1 LELPIGELRALV
13 GINRYPE
20 DTATNLFEVQIFRR
34 LIGFLRPYR
43 RAVAWSGALAAGAMG
58 MTVLIPYLTGRAI
71 DSVRAHSKHELVV
84 LAIVIVGAGLLR
96 LALSVGRRLVA
107 GRVSLGV
114 EFDLRNRLY
123 EQLQRLELSFFDR
136 QQTGQLMSRA
146 TVDLQSV
153 RFFLGYG
160 LIFIGQSALTI
171 LLAAVA
177 MFALQPPLAALA
189 LAPVPFVILIAR
201 NYGKHSRPAMQEA
214 QQRIAELTA
223 EAEENVSGVRV
234 VKAFAQEPRQL
245 GRFDHSVTRVFDQQV
260 YATRIQAKYGPMIS
274 FLPNLG
280 LAAILLVGGRMVIH
294 HSLTVGQFTAFY
306 AYLLM
311 LISPMRTLGYMLGA
325 AQRATA
331 SGARIFEVLDRAPRM
346 SAPDDAPALP
356 DGEGRV
362 SLEGVSL
369 TFEDAP
375 APALRDIDLDVPAG
389 QTVALVGAMG
399 SGKTA
404 LVSLLPRLY
413 DASGGTVRVDG
424 ADVRSVDVVS
434 LRSAI
439 AIAGDDPFLFS
450 ATVHENIA
458 YARPDA
464 TREEVEAAARAAQ
477 ADAFIGEL
485 PKGYDTLVGERGL
498 TLSGG
503 QRQRIGI
510 ARAVLADPRILILD
524 DATSSVDASTEQ
536 EIKLALR
543 EVMAGRTTFV
553 IAHRLSTIT
562 LADEIVVLEDGRIA
576 ARGDHEQLL
585 ERSALYREIVEKGMP
600 DQVFLTENEPEAVG
614 L

>member
-1 LELPIGELRALV
+1 M
-13 GINRYPE
+13 
-20 DTATNLFEVQIFRR
+20 QIFRR
-34 LIGFLRPYR
+34 LLGFLRPYKG
-43 RAVAWSGALAAGAMG
+43 AVGWSSALAAGAMG

-71 DSVRAHSKHELVV
+71 DSIRSHSKHELIVW
-84 LAIVIVGAGLLR
+84 AIVIVGAGLLR
-96 LALSVGRRLVA
+96 LALSVGRRLIA

-114 EFDLRNRLY
+114 ELDLRNRLY

-234 VKAFAQEPRQL
+234 VKAFAREPRQL
-245 GRFDHSVTRVFDQQV
+245 DRFDHSVTRVFDQQV

-331 SGARIFEVLDRAPRM
+331 SGARIFQVLDRAPRM
-346 SAPDDAPALP
+346 TAPQDAPPLP
-356 DGEGRV
+356 DGDGRV
-362 SLEGVSL
+362 SFEGVSL
-369 TFEDAP
+369 TFEGAP
-375 APALRDIDLDVPAG
+375 VPALRDIDLDVDAG
-389 QTVALVGAMG
+389 RTVALVGAMG

-413 DASGGTVRVDG
+413 DVSDGTVWVDG
-424 ADVRSVDVVS
+424 ADVRSVDLVS

-439 AIAGDDPFLFS
+439 ALAGDDPFLFS

-464 TREEVEAAARAAQ
+464 TREEVEAAAQVAQ
-477 ADAFIGEL
+477 AGGFIHEL

-543 EVMAGRTTFV
+543 NVMAGRTTFI

-585 ERSALYREIVEKGMP
+585 ERSPLYREIVEKGMP
-600 DQVFLTENEPEAVG
+600 DQVFLTEKEAEAVG

>member
-1 LELPIGELRALV
+1 MRTFI
-13 GINRYPE
+13 
-20 DTATNLFEVQIFRR
+20 R
-34 LIGFLRPYR
+34 LLAFLRPYR
-43 RAVAWSGALAAGAMG
+43 RGVTVSFLLAFLAMG
-58 MTVLIPYLTGRAI
+58 ATVLIPYMTGEAI
-71 DSVRAHSKHELVV
+71 NGIKGHDRHTLIVW
-84 LAIVIVGAGLLR
+84 AIVIGVAGVLR
-96 LALSVGRRLVA
+96 LALSGARRMVA

-114 EFDLRNRLY
+114 ELDLRNSLY
-123 EQLQRLELSFFDR
+123 EHLQKLELSFFDR

-177 MFALQPPLAALA
+177 MFILQPELAALS
-189 LAPVPFVILIAR
+189 LAPVPFVILIAQR
-201 NYGKHSRPAMQEA
+201 YGKHSRPALQEA

-223 EAEENVSGVRV
+223 DAEENVSGIRV
-234 VKAFAQEPRQL
+234 IKAFAQEQRQL
-245 GRFDHSVTRVFDQQV
+245 GRFRHSVGRVFDQQMR
-260 YATRIQAKYGPMIS
+260 ATRIQARYTPLIS

-280 LAAILLVGGRMVIH
+280 LAIVLLVGGIDVIH
-294 HSLTVGQFTAFY
+294 HTLTIGAFTAFY

-311 LISPMRTLGYMLGA
+311 LISPMRTLGYMLSA

-331 SGARIFEVLDRAPRM
+331 SGARIFQILDREPAITV
-346 SAPDDAPALP
+346 PDWAPALP
-356 DGEGRV
+356 SGRGHV
-362 SLEGVSL
+362 SFEHVGL
-369 TFEDAP
+369 TFPGSRD
-375 APALRDIDLDVPAG
+375 PALTDVNFEVTAG

-413 DASGGTVRVDG
+413 DVTEGTVMIDGARVDE
-424 ADVRSVDVVS
+424 VDLAS
-434 LRSAI
+434 LRREI
-439 AIAGDDPFLFS
+439 ALVTDDPFLFS

-458 YARPDA
+458 YARPEA
-464 TREEVEAAARAAQ
+464 TRDEVQRAARAAQ
-477 ADAFIGEL
+477 AEGFILAL
-485 PKGYDTLVGERGL
+485 PKGYDTLIGERGL

-503 QRQRIGI
+503 QRQRIAI

-543 EVMAGRTTFV
+543 GVMAGRTTFV
-553 IAHRLSTIT
+553 IAHRLSTIA
-562 LADEIVVLEDGRIA
+562 LADEIVVLERGTVA
-576 ARGDHEQLL
+576 ARGTHDELL
-585 ERSALYREIVEKGMP
+585 ERSSLYREIVEKGMP
-600 DQVFLTENEPEAVG
+600 DQVFINRKPVEAEVAG